1 MEATAGRTA
10 ATQGPAASSRAC
22 ALIVGLALHNAWVC
36 SAMYSASMFGTA
48 VNFTGVR
55 GASFSLLY
63 IVSSVG
69 FFITSIVACCID
81 QRLTRYS
88 RSRRHMLLAGI
99 VTCVSTLLSL
109 VPHVAPEPVSLAVEV
124 LAGLATGVG
133 SAALMLYWG
142 TALARE
148 DEALSAP
155 ATLAG
160 LIGGFALNVLVLQ
173 ALPSPVG
180 GLVAAAL
187 PLFEYACLAYVSPNE
202 HAPVGVSFNAL
213 PTSKAKFGLVV
224 MEATVLMG
232 LAIALLKQTSIQT
245 TFSGTTSPSKFV
257 ILVMSAC
264 VAAVPLVIFR
274 MSSKKGDWQFLLRR
288 ALPITTCVILLAALA
303 MGEQDLFFEMF
314 MVAAYFLCE
323 ALLWLFGVFTAHR
336 LRLSPIFLFGL
347 LRGGATASMLVGAIV
362 IQYASDFLDALPPNG
377 KGFAVIV
384 VVLVLFATRL
394 LPREAD
400 MMRTVVRCPAVRLIA
415 ADMDERLRILAER
428 KAAELQA
435 QAADAQGES
444 GADEPR
450 CTTGEAGSH
459 ACAGGP
465 SMRSPLE
472 AQARQGG
479 ETGGKF
485 SRKVRRVADIYMLTE
500 RETDILFEWVKG
512 NGAPYIQEKYSISEG
527 TVKTHIRNIYRK
539 LNVHKKSDLMRLIE
553 EIEDYD

>member
-1 MEATAGRTA
+1 MEETVGRTA
-10 ATQGPAASSRAC
+10 ATQGRTVSRRAC
-22 ALIVGLALHNAWVC
+22 ALILGLALHNAWVC

-88 RSRRHMLLAGI
+88 RSRRHMLGAAAI
-99 VTCVSTLLSL
+99 TCVSTLLSL
-109 VPHVAPEPVSLAVEV
+109 VPHVAPEPVALVIEV

-133 SAALMLYWG
+133 SAVLMLYWG

-155 ATLAG
+155 STLAG

-173 ALPSPVG
+173 SLPSPAG
-180 GLVAAAL
+180 GLVAAVL
-187 PLFEYACLAYVSPNE
+187 PLLEYVCLAYASPGE
-202 HAPVGVSFNAL
+202 HAPVGVAFSAL

-245 TFSGTTSPSKFV
+245 TFSGTTNPSKFV
-257 ILVMSAC
+257 ILVLSAC

-323 ALLWLFGVFTAHR
+323 ALVWLFGVFTAHR

-362 IQYASDFLDALPPNG
+362 IQYASGFLDTLPPNG
-377 KGFAVIV
+377 KGFVIIV
-384 VVLVLFATRL
+384 VVLILFATRL

-400 MMRTVVRCPAVRLIA
+400 MVRTVVRCPAVRLMA
-415 ADMDERLRILAER
+415 ADMDERLRMLEER
-428 KAAELQA
+428 KAAEQQA
-435 QAADAQGES
+435 QAAGPEGEPHGMAGDAG
-444 GADEPR
+444 D
-450 CTTGEAGSH
+450 SH
-459 ACAGGP
+459 TRMGGGP
-465 SMRSPLE
+465 SGRSPFE

-479 ETGGKF
+479 EAGGKF
-485 SRKVRRVADIYMLTE
+485 SRKVRRVAETYMLTE

-553 EIEDYD
+553 EIDDYD